1 MAARVEQV
9 LGWFPGMDAI
19 SRIRCASLSAVP
31 GYAGE
36 DRISALQDHLLRDI
50 VSRLPVKDA
59 ARTAALA
66 SRWRHLW
73 RSTPLAMYDAHLLPA
88 GDPARVAA
96 VARIL
101 ADHPGPFRTVS
112 ITCCNFA
119 SHERE
124 LAEWP
129 RLLATKGVQDLVL
142 VNKPADDERLPVVPA
157 DILRCASLRRLF
169 LGFWKFPDTGVS
181 PPGGGADGFPH
192 LRELSLFGTDDML
205 GGDLDRLL
213 ACSPVLDTLAL
224 VLSPTC
230 ERVHLRSQ
238 SLKCVLLWE
247 CFLKEVLV
255 MDAPLLERLIL
266 WKTIDGEDDPVA
278 VRVSIAD
285 APKLRVL
292 GYLEPRVHQL
302 QIGQNV
308 IKPDTMVSP
317 STVFPSVKTL
327 ALKVNFGVFEE
338 VKMLASVL
346 RCFPEVDRLHIESV
360 TADEPTELHHAEFWQ
375 EVHPIECVKWHVKKV
390 VIHEFRGKQS
400 ENEFLEFVSSSA
412 EKLRSLLVVITQ
424 EMFAS
429 AWDFSISLPNEVNEV
444 IVKARALTRGAWA
457 CEDCQLVVAGPKVVD
472 GWSFRRASDP
482 FVKDPFR

>member
-1 MAARVEQV
+1 MAVSVEQV
-9 LGWFPGMDAI
+9 LGWFPGIEAI
-19 SRIRCASLSAVP
+19 SRIRDASLSAVP

-50 VSRLPVKDA
+50 VFRLPVKDA
-59 ARTAALA
+59 ARTATLA

-73 RSTPLAMYDAHLLPA
+73 RSTPLVLYDAHLLPA

-101 ADHPGPFRTVS
+101 ADHPGPFLTVS
-112 ITCCNFA
+112 ITCCDFA

-129 RLLATKGVQDLVL
+129 RVLAAKGVQDLVL
-142 VNKPADDERLPVVPA
+142 INKPADYERLPDVPA

-169 LGFWKFPDTGVS
+169 LGFWRFPDTGVS

-192 LRELSLFGTDDML
+192 LRELSLFGTADML
-205 GGDLDRLL
+205 GRDLDRLL
-213 ACSPVLDTLAL
+213 ASSPVLDTLAL
-224 VLSPTC
+224 VHSATC

-238 SLKCVLLWE
+238 SLRCVLLWE
-247 CFLKEVLV
+247 CFVKEVLV
-255 MDAPLLERLIL
+255 MDSPLLERLIL
-266 WKTIDGEDDPVA
+266 WKTTDGEDDPVA
-278 VRVSIAD
+278 VRVNIAD

-292 GYLEPRVHQL
+292 GYLEPRVHEL
-302 QIGQNV
+302 QIGENI
-308 IKPDTMVSP
+308 IKPDAMVSS
-317 STVFPSVKTL
+317 STVVPSVKTL

-346 RCFPEVDRLHIESV
+346 RCFPQVDRLHIESAK
-360 TADEPTELHHAEFWQ
+360 ADEPTGMHHAEFWQ
-375 EVHPIECVKWHVKKV
+375 EVCPIECVKSHVKKV

-400 ENEFLEFVSSSA
+400 EDGFLEFVSSSA

-429 AWDFSISLPNEVNEV
+429 AWDFSISLPYEVNEV
-444 IVKARALTRGAWA
+444 IVKARALMCGAWA
-457 CEDCQLVVAGPKVVD
+457 CEDCQLVVAGPKVED
-472 GWSFRRASDP
+472 GWSFRRVSDP
-482 FVKDPFR
+482 SVKDPFH